1 MGSKQV
7 DERKGLRGAALAAPA
22 GAANAD
28 AGVGPAASA
37 RPPHRLWAR
46 RKQEAVL
53 RLLRGEDIEI
63 VSRQMGTTAARL
75 SQWRETFLAAGEAAM
90 KKRQP
95 DAKDDEIARLHA
107 KIGEI
112 TMGNELLRE
121 KARRL
126 EAGLGLARG
135 RSNR

>member
-7 DERKGLRGAALAAPA
+7 DEKKSLRTPALAAPA

-28 AGVGPAASA
+28 AGAGPPSS
-37 RPPHRLWAR
+37 PPQRLWAR

-63 VSRQMGTTAARL
+63 VSRQMGTTAAKL
-75 SQWRETFLAAGEAAM
+75 SQWRETFLAAGEAAL

-95 DAKDDEIARLHA
+95 DAKDEEIARLHA

-112 TMGNELLRE
+112 TMENELLRE
-121 KARRL
+121 RARAA
-126 EAGLGLARG
+126 EAAHSLRHG
-135 RSNR
+135 RSKA